1 MWSVKHGYGFPTAA
15 APNARTR
22 PPVCWSEDHYDG
34 YSGVLRAGSGRSEH
48 LIRPG
53 KPHAHSFP
61 LLFNAHDF
69 GRSHPYDELQVQSKS
84 AHHAGFIV
92 PDAHL
97 SSERTYSVCIDGWNM
112 AKKTLLY
119 AGSVKR

>member
-1 MWSVKHGYGFPTAA
+1 MDMAFLLLRHRMLEPVHRYAGRKITTTGTLECSELVAVEASISSDLANRMHTAFLCFSM
-15 APNARTR
+15 RMT
-22 PPVCWSEDHYDG
+22 
-34 YSGVLRAGSGRSEH
+34 
-48 LIRPG
+48 
-53 KPHAHSFP
+53 
-61 LLFNAHDF
+61 F

-92 PDAHL
+92 PDAQL
-97 SSERTYSVCIDGWNM
+97 SSERTYSVCIDGWKM